1 MKHYVSRFETVGVA
15 VFILAGR
22 NRR

>member
-1 MKHYVSRFETVGVA
+1 VF

-22 NRR
+22 N